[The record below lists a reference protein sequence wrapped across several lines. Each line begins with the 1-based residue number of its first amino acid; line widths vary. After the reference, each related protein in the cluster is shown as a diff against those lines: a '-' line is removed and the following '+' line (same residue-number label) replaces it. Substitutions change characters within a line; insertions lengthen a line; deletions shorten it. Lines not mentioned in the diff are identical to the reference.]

1 MAKVAILNSP
11 DKCITYLCIVME
23 LNKSESISLFSTADG
38 SHSVHS
44 GQFGVTYHSAH
55 GAVTESAHVFI
66 DHGLGFV
73 KSENKPVAVLETGFG
88 TGLNAFMTL
97 LEAEKPG
104 LSVYYCTLEIYPLDP
119 VTATALN
126 YPDVLGVPAY
136 NEVFC
141 QLHTCEWNRA
151 LSVTPT
157 FLFEKRE
164 ESITSFVREGT
175 FDVIY
180 FDAFD
185 PQAQPE
191 LWTEEVM
198 NRMYR
203 SLRTGGVLV
212 TYCAQGQFRRNLRS
226 AGFSTERLPGPPGKR
241 EMTRAIK
248 I

>member
-1 MAKVAILNSP
+1 MAKVAILDSP
-11 DKCITYLCIVME
+11 DKRNPYLCSVME
-23 LNKSESISLFSTADG
+23 LNKSESISLLSTADG
-38 SHSVHS
+38 SHSVYS

-55 GAVTESAHVFI
+55 GAVTESSHVFLE
-66 DHGLGFV
+66 HGLGFV
-73 KSENKPVAVLETGFG
+73 KFENKPVAVLETGFG

-97 LEAEKPG
+97 LEAGKAGIE
-104 LSVYYCTLEIYPLDP
+104 VHYCGLEIYPLDLK
-119 VTATALN
+119 AAAALN
-126 YPDVLGVPAY
+126 YPDVLGAVAY
-136 NEVFC
+136 RDLFLH
-141 QLHTCEWNRA
+141 LHTCEWNRK

-157 FLFEKRE
+157 FSFEKQDT
-164 ESITSFVREGT
+164 SIVTFVREGA

-198 NRMYR
+198 GRMYH

-226 AGFSTERLPGPPGKR
+226 AGFTTERLPGPPGKR

-248 I
+248 F